1 MNILV
6 DLLWINLRYDW
17 FKSKQYVYSMI
28 NRMAQ
33 TGLLELRLDGSF
45 DITSLG
51 QDYVMEEFKH

>member
-1 MNILV
+1 
-6 DLLWINLRYDW
+6 
-17 FKSKQYVYSMI
+17 
-28 NRMAQ
+28 MAQ